1 MGRMGLLENY
11 CIMGQVVLSMFKA
24 PNVNI
29 KNVNMGQEYDFELNQ
44 PWLLYIDIEYTG
56 QPWIILQLVWYLT
69 ILDVLFVT
77 LPLKSHRCF
86 PHSLILKDI
95 Y

>member
-24 PNVNI
+24 HNVNI

-44 PWLLYIDIEYTG
+44 HWLLYIDIEYTG
-56 QPWIILQLVWYLT
+56 
-69 ILDVLFVT
+69 
-77 LPLKSHRCF
+77 
-86 PHSLILKDI
+86 
-95 Y
+95 